1 MSDDGTALRRR
12 MLAVFDEVVE
22 LAAGERAARLAV
34 LCAGDAALRARVEA
48 MLAADEAPTEPFAGG
63 VRAWAARVPDPA
75 AAIAGLEARS
85 GQCIGA
91 WRITG
96 LLGRG
101 GMGAVHA
108 VERAD
113 GAYVQRAALKRVQ
126 VGDASAASRER
137 FLRERQV
144 LARLQHPHIATLLD
158 GGFDDGG
165 DPYFVMERV
174 DGVPIDHWC
183 DERRLGLRA
192 RVVLFLQVLDAVQYA
207 HRNLVV
213 HRDLKP
219 SNLLVTPE
227 GRVKL
232 LDFGIARDLGD
243 AARNATATIDRAMT
257 LQYASPE
264 QLNNEAITT
273 ATDVYQLGVVL
284 YRLLSGRHPF
294 RIEADSPLAH
304 QLQALSRD
312 PDPIA
317 RSARQS
323 EAEVAAL
330 RGESPASLA
339 RVLEGSLAAVVHACL
354 RREAGLRYA
363 SVEALALDLRAWLD
377 DRPVVAAIPG
387 RAMRTRLWLR
397 RNRAIAASAAAV
409 AVALLAGMALA
420 LWQAREAREQ
430 ARIAGRESDSAR
442 ATLQLLTDTL
452 SAASPEQALSA
463 EVSVRDLLEHARAN
477 LERQQTLDPAV
488 RQPVQRLLGRLYS
501 TIGDSRQ
508 ALALFADGTR
518 GVRPRERGE
527 ALALADDLVAWSD
540 AADHLE
546 HSDQAYALAR
556 WAVALRRQFA
566 PDDPEQQLR
575 ALAHLTLG
583 HVARHG
589 LEAARQQAEQALA
602 LAKTLPAP
610 PVDVVLD
617 TYADLGLAA
626 IFQNDRARMMRLARE
641 GLAFA
646 DARDVPADHPL
657 RLGLVRN
664 LANGLFMEGRYA
676 EGEALVRAGI
686 ASMARTGGE
695 RTTSPSVLQQSL
707 AEALGGQGRYRE
719 MLEALEAGHAI
730 TLRTN
735 SGPRNLATELSN
747 QAVTLSWL
755 GDYPRALAL
764 STRAMAELEQAGV
777 PRDDLFRRGLARVH
791 ARMLVFNDR
800 MDEGAALLHD
810 LRERA
815 RALDGEASDEVAMAT
830 AEMIAVALNAG
841 EPARAAPLL
850 AEARERFHGRGM
862 PASHPQFA
870 HLLRFEARIA
880 RQQGDLATA
889 IARQREAVQRL
900 AASPNPVDAAAAR
913 VELAEHLSEQGDVVQ
928 ARRLLGEAMPVLREA
943 VLATELR
950 RAGGEALQRRL
961 GG

>member
-1 MSDDGTALRRR
+1 MSEDGTALRRR
-12 MLAVFDEVVE
+12 MLAVFEEVVD
-22 LAAGERAARLAV
+22 LAPDARAARLAT
-34 LCAGDAALRARVEA
+34 LCAGDAVLRAKVDA
-48 MLAADEAPTEPFAGG
+48 MLAADEAPTEPFPGG
-63 VRAWAARVPDPA
+63 MQAWAALVPDPA
-75 AAIAGLEARS
+75 AAIAGLEARA

-174 DGVPIDHWC
+174 DGVPIDRWC
-183 DERRLGLRA
+183 DAQRLGLRA

-219 SNLLVTPE
+219 SNLLVTAE

-312 PDPIA
+312 PEPIA

-339 RVLEGSLAAVVHACL
+339 RALEGSLAAVVHACL

-363 SVEALALDLRAWLD
+363 SVEAVAVDLRAWLD
-377 DRPVVAAIPG
+377 DRPVLAATPG
-387 RAMRTRLWLR
+387 RGQRARLWLR
-397 RNRAIAASAAAV
+397 RNRVFAAAGAAV
-409 AVALLAGMALA
+409 AVALLAGTALA

-430 ARIAGRESDSAR
+430 ARIAVRESTSAR
-442 ATLQLLTDTL
+442 AAMQFLTDTL
-452 SAASPEQALSA
+452 GAANPEQSLSA
-463 EVSVRDLLEHARAN
+463 EVGVRELLDHARAN
-477 LERQQTLDPAV
+477 LEREGALDPAV
-488 RQPVQRLLGRLYS
+488 LQPVQRMLGRLYVA
-501 TIGDSRQ
+501 IGDSQ
-508 ALALFADGTR
+508 GAIGLFAAGTQDTQPQGR
-518 GVRPRERGE
+518 AE
-527 ALALADDLVAWSD
+527 ALALADDLVAYSD

-546 HSDQAYALAR
+546 QSDLAFALAER
-556 WAVALRRQFA
+556 AVALRRQFA
-566 PDDPEQQLR
+566 PDDSEQELR

-583 HVARHG
+583 HVARMG
-589 LEAARQQAEQALA
+589 LEGARQQAERALA
-602 LAKTLPAP
+602 LSRTLPAP
-610 PVDVVLD
+610 PVEVVLD
-617 TYADLGLAA
+617 IHSDLGVAA
-626 IFQNDRARMMRLARE
+626 IFQNDRARMMSVARE

-646 DARDVPADHPL
+646 DAHGVPADHPQ
-657 RLGLVRN
+657 RLGLLRN
-664 LANGLFMEGRYA
+664 LANGLVMEERYA
-676 EGEALVRAGI
+676 EAERVVREGI
-686 ASMARTGGE
+686 ASIARTGGE
-695 RTTSPSVLQQSL
+695 GSTSRSVLLQAL
-707 AEALGGQGRYRE
+707 ADALGGQGRYHE
-719 MLEALEAGHAI
+719 MRTVLEQGHAT
-730 TLRTN
+730 TLRGN
-735 SGPRNLATELSN
+735 NGPRNLATELSN
-747 QAVTLSWL
+747 QAVTASWL

-764 STRAMAELEQAGV
+764 SERGMAQLDAGHV
-777 PRDDLFRRGLARVH
+777 VADDLFRRSLARTH
-791 ARMLVFNDR
+791 ARILLANGR
-800 MDEGAALLHD
+800 RAEAQALLED

-815 RALDGEASDEVAMAT
+815 RRLDGDDAEEVAMAT
-830 AEMIAVALNAG
+830 YDLVPVALDAG
-841 EPARAAPLL
+841 EPERAAQLL
-850 AEARERFHGRGM
+850 AEARERLAQRGI
-862 PASHPQFA
+862 PATHRRFA
-870 HLLRFEARIA
+870 TLLRMEARLA
-880 RQQGDLATA
+880 RAQGDLATA
-889 IARQREAVQRL
+889 IARQRDAVRQL
-900 AASPNPVDAAAAR
+900 GAGPNPVDAAAAAA
-913 VELAEHLSEQGDVVQ
+913 ELAELLATQGQ
-928 ARRLLGEAMPVLREA
+928 AREARQVLDQAVPVLRDAVLETEASRALGEALVA
-943 VLATELR
+943 KLAR
-950 RAGGEALQRRL
+950 
-961 GG
+961 